1 MLGFGTFSP
10 AILLIVL
17 LLVLIW
23 MVVLV
28 WLGDRML
35 GYVSRR
41 TGWSM
46 RDWRNWLV
54 STALLI
60 ALIHVANWAID
71 VAEAMLRGSEI
82 VTSPGW
88 PGAFLIG
95 SVAIGVPIAALRRRR
110 K

>member
-1 MLGFGTFSP
+1 MPGIGGLSP
-10 AILLIVL
+10 GILLLVL

-41 TGWSM
+41 TGWAM
-46 RDWRNWLV
+46 RDWRNWLA
-54 STALLI
+54 STVLLI
-60 ALIHVANWAID
+60 ALIHVVNWAID
-71 VAEAMLRGSEI
+71 VAEALLRGNAIEPN
-82 VTSPGW
+82 PGW